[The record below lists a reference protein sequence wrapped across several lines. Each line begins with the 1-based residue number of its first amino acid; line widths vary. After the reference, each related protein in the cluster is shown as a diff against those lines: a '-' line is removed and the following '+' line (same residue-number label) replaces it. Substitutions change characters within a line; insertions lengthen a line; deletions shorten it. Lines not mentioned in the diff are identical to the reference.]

1 MNEET
6 VPTQQID
13 LMNSQII
20 AQQQQIQQLTD
31 RQAQMSVDN
40 QLMMQEVMRVQKTIV
55 LHEGVIHQV
64 MNFLLSVDAR
74 HRRDSRAG
82 ATLYQST
89 GPENTVSPTQAAP
102 VDDVPASP
110 LQHASKLLND
120 MNAQMQFNFGNLE
133 SFNDPAKSQIVSTP
147 PLGNGARNGA
157 RAPNSAG
164 SSTTMGYSKL
174 NGELESAVYPVGGS
188 NGIDPMYGEHV
199 NNIPYSIPPKEFDP
213 SDPRRQYPE
222 ARKKSTLV
230 NPGWVKKPNIL
241 LVEDD
246 GTCRQIGGKFLYSF
260 QCNVDTAVW
269 VLLMMIF

>member
-1 MNEET
+1 
-6 VPTQQID
+6 
-13 LMNSQII
+13 MNSQII

-40 QLMMQEVMRVQKTIV
+40 QLMMQEVMRVQKSIV
-55 LHEGVIHQV
+55 VHESVIHQV

-82 ATLYQST
+82 APPYPAT
-89 GPENTVSPTQAAP
+89 GQDNTVSPSQAAP

-120 MNAQMQFNFGNLE
+120 MNAQMQFNFGNVD
-133 SFNDPAKSQIVSTP
+133 SFNDPPKSQIVSTP
-147 PLGNGARNGA
+147 PMGNGARNGV
-157 RAPNSAG
+157 RHPNSAG

-174 NGELESAVYPVGGS
+174 NGELESVVYPVGGS

-199 NNIPYSIPPKEFDP
+199 NNIPYSIPPKEIDP
-213 SDPRRQYPE
+213 SDSRRQYPD

-230 NPGWVKKPNIL
+230 NPGWVKQPQIL

-260 QCNVDTAVW
+260 QCNVETAVC
-269 VLLMMIF
+269 VSLVMVFCLEY